1 LPALAGRL
9 GRRSTDT
16 GKLGS
21 GREFDP
27 PDCNFPDCW
36 MSVFRL
42 LQIAEPGRRGHNVA
56 PFFIPYMW
64 KVLPVTQKPDQCL
77 GEWIDREAIAE
88 AMIPLIGQLYR
99 NNNVVTSIHGRGL
112 INRSVIAIMKAHRFA
127 RHRMADDAELSV
139 HETFPILK
147 AMSELKLGAASVDL
161 GKMVAKFKAEG
172 NGRSIEDFVK
182 AELAEVVGKQ
192 NGDAREGTDV
202 VLYGFGRIG
211 RLLARILIEKTGGGD
226 GLRLRA
232 IVVRKGAE
240 NDLVKRASLLRRD
253 SVHGPFDGTI
263 TIDEENNT
271 LTANG
276 NLIQVIYSND
286 PASIDYT
293 QYGIKNALLVDNTG
307 KWRDAEGLGQH
318 LKCPGIDRVVL
329 TAPGKG
335 ALKNIVHGINHSDIG
350 ADDKIISAAS
360 CTTNAIVPVLKAVND
375 QYGIVNGH
383 VETVHSYTNDQN
395 LIDNFHKG
403 SRRGRSAPLNMV
415 ITETGA
421 ATAAAKALPVLKGK
435 LTGNAIRVPTPNVSM
450 AILNLNLEKA
460 TTREE
465 INEYLRQMAMHSD
478 LQKQIDFVS
487 SQEVVSTD
495 FVGSRHAGVV
505 DAEATICN
513 DNRVVLYVWYDNE
526 FGYSCQV
533 VRVMEDMAG
542 VNPPAFPR

>member
-1 LPALAGRL
+1 
-9 GRRSTDT
+9 
-16 GKLGS
+16 
-21 GREFDP
+21 
-27 PDCNFPDCW
+27 
-36 MSVFRL
+36 M
-42 LQIAEPGRRGHNVA
+42 
-56 PFFIPYMW
+56 
-64 KVLPVTQKPDQCL
+64 TQKPDQCL
-77 GEWIDREAIAE
+77 GEWIDREALAE

-99 NNNVVTSIHGRGL
+99 NNNVVTSIYGRGL
-112 INRSVIAIMKAHRFA
+112 INRSVIAILKAHRFA
-127 RHRMADDAELSV
+127 RHRIADETELSV
-139 HETFPILK
+139 HDTFQILK
-147 AMSELKLGAASVDL
+147 TMSEMNLGAASVDL
-161 GKMVAKFKAEG
+161 GKLVAKYKEVG
-172 NGRSIEDFVK
+172 NGRNLEQFVRE
-182 AELAEVVGKQ
+182 ELAEVADKRHAAAGHK
-192 NGDAREGTDV
+192 GTDV

-232 IVVRKGAE
+232 IVVRKGAD

-263 TIDEENNT
+263 TIDEESST
-271 LTANG
+271 ITANG

-286 PASIDYT
+286 PSSVDYT
-293 QYGIKNALLVDNTG
+293 QYGIENALLVDNTG

-318 LKCPGIDRVVL
+318 LKCPGVARVVL

-335 ALKNIVHGINHSDIG
+335 ELKNIVHGINHGDIT

-403 SRRGRSAPLNMV
+403 SRRGRSAALNMV

-460 TTREE
+460 TSREE

-478 LQKQIDFVS
+478 LQKQIDFVN